1 MILSIFSRTYLQSL
15 FCQFFKLICVF
26 FFLLLS
32 LHILS
37 SSLKLLF
44 ILLAACFRG
53 KKVIILMESNLPI
66 SSFMC
71 HAFHIIAKRVSVSQR
86 LLSYVFY

>member
-15 FCQFFKLICVF
+15 FCQFFKLICG